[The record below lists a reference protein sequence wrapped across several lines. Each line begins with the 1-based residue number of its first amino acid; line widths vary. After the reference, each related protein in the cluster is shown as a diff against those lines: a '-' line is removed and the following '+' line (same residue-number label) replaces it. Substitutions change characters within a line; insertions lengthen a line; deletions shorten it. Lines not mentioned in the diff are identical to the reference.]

1 MKLIRASWEFFKKI
15 TGSLR
20 SFLGELVEPA
30 KEVTDPIKRGKA
42 RLSASMALVIFAFN
56 LIGIVFSLSVTEPT
70 TIYSLF
76 GFCAVLISAYFL
88 SRTRFYKIG
97 GSLLVVALSA
107 LAYLPIFIR
116 SNLTPSEISNSIY
129 SFLPI
134 SLVIA
139 SGILGLP
146 EMFIGAIVN
155 MLIISSVPALFPA
168 YSFAQ
173 AGTDAGNIVTIG
185 FLLLIVVAYRN
196 AAEKERLAQ
205 IEEYNAELQAANKKV
220 GQIRDTLEIRV
231 QERTTELEHRSREL
245 AQQSAELSQK
255 SAELAKLNT
264 HNAQRAAQFQAIAS
278 VSHAIAS
285 VKNLEKLL
293 PQITEAISNQFG
305 FYHIGIFLADEA
317 HEFAVLS
324 ASNSAGGQRM
334 LNRGHRLKIGQ
345 VGIVGNVVGS
355 GAPRIAL
362 DTGKDAV
369 FFENP
374 DLPETRSEMALPL
387 LAGKEIIGALDVQ
400 STQSNAFLPEDIE
413 VLATLAD
420 QVSIAI
426 QNARQFETTQKSLAE
441 SEAIYRQY
449 IRKEWSGESG
459 GQKISGYKYNLT
471 GTTPI
476 EGYSE
481 QTAASDQ
488 IRVEKDANASTIAIP
503 IKLRGEIIGILD
515 VQASEERNWKQDE
528 IDIVQAVADRVA
540 ISAENAR
547 LFDETTSRAERE
559 RAVSEITS
567 KIRSTNDPNEM
578 IQIALSELK
587 QALQVKN
594 AKIGPYIPPQSQDQ
608 S

>member
-1 MKLIRASWEFFKKI
+1 MKFIRASWQFFQKL
-15 TGSLR
+15 LR
-20 SFLGELVEPA
+20 PLGRFLGKLVEPA
-30 KEVTDPIKRGKA
+30 AEITDSVARGKA

-56 LIGIVFSLSVTEPT
+56 LIGIVFSFGMTEPI
-70 TIYSLF
+70 TIYSLA
-76 GFCAVLISAYFL
+76 GFCVVLTVAYFL
-88 SRTRFYKIG
+88 SRTRFYKG
-97 GSLLVVALSA
+97 GARLLVLTLSG
-107 LAYLPIFIR
+107 LTYLPIFVR
-116 SNLTPSEISNSIY
+116 SNLTPTEVSNSIY
-129 SFLPI
+129 SFVPI
-134 SLVIA
+134 ALIIA
-139 SGILGLP
+139 SGILGLM
-146 EMFIGAIVN
+146 EMFVSSIVN
-155 MLIISSVPALFPA
+155 MLVISFIPTVFPA

-173 AGTDAGNIVTIG
+173 SGTDAGNIVTIG
-185 FLLLIVVAYRN
+185 FLLLIVVASRN
-196 AAEKERLAQ
+196 STEKERLVQ
-205 IEEYNAELQAANKKV
+205 IEEYNAELKVANKEIS
-220 GQIRDTLEIRV
+220 QIRDTLEIRV
-231 QERTTELEHRSREL
+231 QERTTELEHRSIEL

-255 SAELAKLNT
+255 SAELAKLNA
-264 HNAQRAAQFQAIAS
+264 HNAQRAAQFQAIAL
-278 VSHAIAS
+278 VSRVIAS

-293 PQITEAISNQFG
+293 PQITEAISRQFG
-305 FYHIGIFLADEA
+305 YYHVGIFLADEA
-317 HEFAVLS
+317 HEFAVFS
-324 ASNSAGGQRM
+324 ASNSTGGQRM
-334 LNRGHRLKIGQ
+334 LNRGHRLRIGQ
-345 VGIVGNVVGS
+345 VGIVGNVVGT

-374 DLPETRSEMALPL
+374 DLPDTRSEMALPL
-387 LAGKEIIGALDVQ
+387 LAGEEVIGALDVQ
-400 STQSNAFLPEDIE
+400 STEPNAFLPEDIE

-426 QNARQFETTQKSLAE
+426 QNARQFEATQKSLAE

-449 IRKEWSGESG
+449 IRKEWSGERSS
-459 GQKISGYKYNLT
+459 KIAGYKYNLT

-476 EGYSE
+476 EGYGE
-481 QTAASDQ
+481 QAAEPDQ
-488 IRVEKDANASTIAIP
+488 VRIEKDTNTSTIAIP
-503 IKLRGEIIGILD
+503 IKLRGEVIGVLD
-515 VQASEERNWKQDE
+515 VQASEERDWKQDE

-559 RAVSEITS
+559 RTVSEITS